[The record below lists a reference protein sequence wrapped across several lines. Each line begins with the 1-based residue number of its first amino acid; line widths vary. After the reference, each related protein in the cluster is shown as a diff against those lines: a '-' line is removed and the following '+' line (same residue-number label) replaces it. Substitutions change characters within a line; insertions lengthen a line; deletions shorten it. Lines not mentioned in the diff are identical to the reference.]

1 MKKTESNERKLTF
14 KCCIPAKVSA
24 CSDDDLRLSLV
35 TLKNA
40 QANIVV
46 CVKRLERELK
56 RRGVSPSLLASVRGE
71 ASPEFI
77 EMVAVVKES

>member
-1 MKKTESNERKLTF
+1 MKSEKKERTLSF
-14 KCCIPAKVSA
+14 KCCVPTNVSA

-40 QANIVV
+40 QANVTV
-46 CVKRLERELK
+46 CIRRLERELK

-71 ASPEFI
+71 PSPEI
-77 EMVAVVKES
+77 LELVSVTPEP